1 MKALIIYGTRSGATK
16 AIADEIGKALAEQG
30 YETTVRNARDS
41 KGLDVKAVDLVVV
54 GSSIWMSMWT
64 SKSRGFLKRNQGTLA
79 NKKVALFS
87 SGLAGNDPAQADYAV
102 QSIDK
107 VAAKFPAIKPLSTAY
122 FGGYLDFNGPGLFT
136 RMVGGA
142 MKKDLAKKG
151 VDTSK
156 PYDTRDFPAIHR
168 WARDVAEKAR

>member
-1 MKALIIYGTRSGATK
+1 MKALIVYGTRSGATR
-16 AIADEIGKALAEQG
+16 AIAEEISKALAEQG

-41 KGLDVKAVDLVVV
+41 KGLDVKAADLVVV
-54 GSSIWMSMWT
+54 GSSVWATMWT

-87 SGLAGNDPAQADYAV
+87 SGLAGNDPAQADYAS
-102 QSIDK
+102 QSIAS
-107 VAAKFPAIKPLSTAY
+107 VAAKFPGIQPLSTAY
-122 FGGYLDFNGPGLFT
+122 FGGYLDFNSSSLVT
-136 RMVGGA
+136 RIIGGA

-156 PYDTRDFPAIHR
+156 PYDTRDFPAIHK
-168 WARDVAEKAR
+168 WAREVAEKAR